1 MVWAMSF
8 FSIHPNMWCKH
19 HGWGTKGVVFYY
31 CCLCS
36 LGASTIS
43 PSSHRSHARLH
54 QSGSIVGLRN
64 FLCRA
69 NGQWSYSS
77 WLARSGSLLILP
89 IILWCKEHLD
99 QGENRVSA
107 KSSFFLKFL
116 VHPFRF
122 VNVSDQSFE
131 RFLDVSINIAS
142 NIHNIFSGLK
152 KVVSTFLTKFVGTE
166 TKHTKKLY
174 VHILNS
180 LTRIV
185 STKKKE
191 LQAIWTTNLT
201 K

>member
-1 MVWAMSF
+1 MTCFVVVCLCGNTMDWGMSF
-8 FSIHPNMWCKH
+8 LSIHPNVWCKH

-69 NGQWSYSS
+69 NGQYLYSS

-99 QGENRVSA
+99 QGENSVSQKLVVFEVSCPPIQICECVRPIVWKVPRCLNQHSVQYSQHFFGA
-107 KSSFFLKFL
+107 KKSGK
-116 VHPFRF
+116 H
-122 VNVSDQSFE
+122 
-131 RFLDVSINIAS
+131 
-142 NIHNIFSGLK
+142 IFNK
-152 KVVSTFLTKFVGTE
+152 ICR
-166 TKHTKKLY
+166 Y
-174 VHILNS
+174 RN
-180 LTRIV
+180 
-185 STKKKE
+185 
-191 LQAIWTTNLT
+191 
-201 K
+201 